1 MTYDQISHIHLSITQ
16 RMEGTPF
23 ISFIAPKREEDY
35 NAFMLKAE
43 SVSTISNLTLNKIL
57 DNPETVRNILDQVP
71 DEELEIYVKSLHET
85 DDFIG
90 TIDQYRQKYAIGYL
104 HDME

>member
-1 MTYDQISHIHLSITQ
+1 MTYDQISHIHLSISK
-16 RMEGTPF
+16 RLEGTPF
-23 ISFIAPKREEDY
+23 ISFIAPKKEPDY
-35 NAFMLKAE
+35 KAFMQKAE
-43 SVSTISNLTLNKIL
+43 SVSDISNLSLNEIL

-71 DEELEIYVKSLHET
+71 DAELEIYVKSIQEN

-90 TIDQYRQKYAIGYL
+90 TLDQYRQKYAIGYL